1 MFLCLGYLLH
11 CDYYSCILIE
21 CFVHCFLVLF
31 LFFSD
36 SHRRPR
42 RRASVSRPEAKAL
55 RTGGAALR
63 PAKLREMNGEDAT
76 HFGFDDFCQVLE
88 GNIIYD
94 TASAAI
100 PATSIIFVG
109 CCKQG

>member
-1 MFLCLGYLLH
+1 MLASLGQKPKLSELAELL
-11 CDYYSCILIE
+11 S
-21 CFVHCFLVLF
+21 
-31 LFFSD
+31 
-36 SHRRPR
+36 
-42 RRASVSRPEAKAL
+42 AL
-55 RTGGAALR
+55 QSS
-63 PAKLREMNGEDAT
+63 REMNGEDAT

>member
-1 MFLCLGYLLH
+1 MFCSLFSSALSLLLRFPSKTSKA
-11 CDYYSCILIE
+11 CY
-21 CFVHCFLVLF
+21 
-31 LFFSD
+31 
-36 SHRRPR
+36 
-42 RRASVSRPEAKAL
+42 ASVSRPEAKAL